1 MVERS
6 RAPEHYPDD
15 DPGTFAINYRNA
27 PLSERTTYNGAP
39 ADPAYRFSSWVHGDP
54 MTPLLEGYARDN
66 VKLRVIQ
73 GSQEEQHLFQVHG
86 LRWREEPDD
95 PGSPLVNAQTIG
107 ISEAF
112 NAEMPGFDCKAT
124 DTPCRGDYLYGGTN
138 MDDLWNG
145 MWGIMRVHG
154 AQQPGLRS
162 LPDNPA
168 RIVGLDRR
176 DGSRSRARRRPRRT
190 APASPARPRRR

>member
-1 MVERS
+1 
-6 RAPEHYPDD
+6 
-15 DPGTFAINYRNA
+15 
-27 PLSERTTYNGAP
+27 
-39 ADPAYRFSSWVHGDP
+39 
-54 MTPLLEGYARDN
+54 MTPLLQGYARDN

-95 PGSPLVNAQTIG
+95 PGSPLVSAQTIG

-112 NAEMPGFDCKAT
+112 NAEMPGFDCAAT
-124 DTPCRGDYLYGGTN
+124 DTPCRGDYLYGGTS

-154 AQQPGLRS
+154 AQQPGLRP

-168 RIVGLDRR
+168 
-176 DGSRSRARRRPRRT
+176 
-190 APASPARPRRR
+190 PARPSARPGRRRSRQSRRRAAKRPGTATCPTDAPR

>member
-1 MVERS
+1 MIRRPPRS
-6 RAPEHYPDD
+6 TLFPY
-15 DPGTFAINYRNA
+15 
-27 PLSERTTYNGAP
+27 TTLF
-39 ADPAYRFSSWVHGDP
+39 RSGDP

-66 VKLRVIQ
+66 VKLRVLQ

-112 NAEMPGFDCKAT
+112 NAEMPGFDCQGT
-124 DTPCRGDYLYGGTN
+124 DTPCTGDYLYGGTN

-154 AQQPGLRS
+154 KSTP
-162 LPDNPA
+162 
-168 RIVGLDRR
+168 
-176 DGSRSRARRRPRRT
+176 
-190 APASPARPRRR
+190 